1 MWLNASLDQCL
12 FRTRLNSSL
21 FGSSRLLFLLFLF
34 CWWGHISSGI
44 SDNVARVIPDKL
56 CAAIDVATW
65 KIPPMFRWLKAAGG
79 VPAFEMS
86 RTYNCGIGGAL
97 IVEEAN
103 VAAVMEQLT
112 KVRA

>member
-1 MWLNASLDQCL
+1 MLLL
-12 FRTRLNSSL
+12 LL
-21 FGSSRLLFLLFLF
+21 LLLF
-34 CWWGHISSGI
+34 CGWGHSGI

-103 VAAVMEQLT
+103 VEAVMDQLT